1 MEGRDAGGRHK
12 DRGARTRHELTIE
25 VWIGLGRVAVGE
37 NELRE
42 IQRAIAKRFGAGA
55 VDSPASIAR
64 LLADEGAELRHPEII
79 EFDARWREVRIEKD
93 AADFS
98 VFVRFDAAKPL
109 RLKQAE
115 ALITKLE
122 KLRKKFE
129 HAGDSQALRSL
140 KDEAVNARQTV
151 QSLAESEKLDQRVRG
166 EQVEIA
172 EWLSV
177 WIRTPTLFAEWL
189 ELRQRSP
196 DFQQRFLQLSHRDT
210 EAQRRTREEE

>member
-12 DRGARTRHELTIE
+12 DSRARTRHELAIE
-25 VWIGLGRVAVGE
+25 AWVGLSRVAVGE

-42 IQRAIAKRFGAGA
+42 IQRVIAKRFGAAA
-55 VDSPASIAR
+55 VDSPAAIAR

-79 EFDARWREVRIEKD
+79 EVDARWRQAQIEKS

-98 VFVRFDAAKPL
+98 ALDSFEAGKPL

-115 ALITKLE
+115 TLIKKLE

-129 HAGDSQALRSL
+129 RAGDEQAMRSL
-140 KDEAVNARQTV
+140 QDEAVSVRQNL
-151 QSLAESEKLDQRVRG
+151 QSLAKSEKLNQRVRG
-166 EQVEIA
+166 EQIEIV

-177 WIRTPTLFAEWL
+177 WMRTPKLFEEWL
-189 ELRQRSP
+189 GLRKRSP
-196 DFQQRFLQLSHRDT
+196 DFRQRFGKAFRV
-210 EAQRRTREEE
+210 RRQA

>member
-1 MEGRDAGGRHK
+1 MEGRDGGGRHK
-12 DRGARTRHELTIE
+12 DSRARTRHELAIE
-25 VWIGLGRVAVGE
+25 AWVGLSRVAVGE

-42 IQRAIAKRFGAGA
+42 IQRVIAKRFGAAA

-79 EFDARWREVRIEKD
+79 EFDVRWRAAQIEKD

-98 VFVRFDAAKPL
+98 VFDRFDAAKPL

-115 ALITKLE
+115 ALIMRLE

-140 KDEAVNARQTV
+140 KDEAVSARQTV
-151 QSLAESEKLDQRVRG
+151 QSLAKNEKLNQRVRG
-166 EQVEIA
+166 EQVEIV
-172 EWLSV
+172 EWLSL

-189 ELRQRSP
+189 ELRKRSN
-196 DFQQRFLQLSHRDT
+196 DFQQRFMRLSHRDAET
-210 EAQRRTREEE
+210 QRKVTEEE

>member
-1 MEGRDAGGRHK
+1 MKGTDAAGRHK
-12 DRGARTRHELTIE
+12 DSGARTRHELTIE
-25 VWIGLGRVAVGE
+25 AWVGLGSAAVGE

-42 IQRAIAKRFGAGA
+42 IQRVIAKRFGEGA

-79 EFDARWREVRIEKD
+79 EFDAHWRQAQIEKG

-98 VFVRFDAAKPL
+98 VFERFDPAKPL

-115 ALITKLE
+115 TLIRKLE
-122 KLRKKFE
+122 RLRNKCE
-129 HAGDSQALRSL
+129 RAGDAQALRSL
-140 KDEAVNARQTV
+140 RDEAVTARQTV
-151 QSLAESEKLDQRVRG
+151 QSLAKSEKLNQRVRG
-166 EQVEIA
+166 EQIEIT

-189 ELRQRSP
+189 ELRKRSP
-196 DFQQRFLQLSHRDT
+196 DFRQRFP
-210 EAQRRTREEE
+210 

>member
-12 DRGARTRHELTIE
+12 DSARTRHELTIE
-25 VWIGLGRVAVGE
+25 VWVGLGRAAVGE
-37 NELRE
+37 NELGE

-55 VDSPASIAR
+55 VDSPAAIAR

-79 EFDARWREVRIEKD
+79 EFDARWREARLAKD

-98 VFVRFDAAKPL
+98 VFDRFDAAKAL

-115 ALITKLE
+115 TLIRKLE
-122 KLRKKFE
+122 KLRQRFE
-129 HAGDSQALRSL
+129 RAGDAQALRSL

-151 QSLAESEKLDQRVRG
+151 QSLVKSENLNQRVRG
-166 EQVEIA
+166 EQGEIT
-172 EWLSV
+172 EWLAV

-189 ELRQRSP
+189 ELRKRSS
-196 DFQQRFLQLSHRDT
+196 DFRQRFP
-210 EAQRRTREEE
+210 